1 MKRFTLLLWMA
12 LIALGGSAQI
22 SRYIK
27 VTATGTEDGTSW
39 ANAAGT
45 ANIQTIIDEVAAAT
59 NQGTVYFAAG
69 TYLISAQIQLK
80 NNVQLMGGYA
90 ADGSGTRDLL
100 NNQTILDGQYN
111 KRILFT
117 GDNTPHLAFTKIT
130 KVDGFIL
137 QRGSST
143 YGSAAAISLGTV
155 LQNCI
160 IRNNNGGNDH
170 GAAVFIKRHAS
181 ISSPNAG
188 WNLGGALINCVIIN
202 NTSSDRA
209 AGVFVNQDT
218 HFSVINCVI
227 ANNSATSTS
236 NGVGGLLVQ
245 NNIRYS
251 RITNNIVYNNIS
263 ATAGRNDFFNPGVSA
278 STGDNSIKFQAIWS
292 NYFTDFNSTYLA
304 TEVLNAVPGHGNLT
318 AANYAD
324 PLFETAT
331 TFRGH
336 SGADEVKKAEI
347 ENSNWR
353 LKSSSPLIGLGV
365 ASNRADIPF
374 PYKSAYFNGGT
385 EGVELAY
392 SNISTDIQGN
402 TRVLNTTVEM
412 GAYEYDPITST
423 VSSSNNSHGTVNA
436 NQEVSKGSKITQ
448 TATPEAGYR
457 FINWTENDSEVS
469 TATSYTFTATANRT
483 LQANFAS
490 NTVSLSAATNAS
502 ATALNNCEGCDVTLN
517 DGAVLDVDVNKTFN
531 SVIVKPGA
539 GISLQSGKSLTPG
552 TLTLESTVNGTATLV
567 DNTVSSPQSVA
578 GTVQQYMPQGRNWYV
593 GIPVG
598 SGNATILTAEGLAT
612 SVSYYNE
619 ASSSWVNSYTG
630 ALTPGRGYVAVS
642 NAGSGTNNLS
652 FSGTLNTGSVPVT
665 LTRLG
670 SVKAGFNLVA
680 NPYPS
685 YLNAM
690 TAVNA
695 NANIEPTIW
704 YRTKG
709 SAYQFETVN
718 TTTGVGTNVA
728 GTGTVTGYI
737 PPMQAFWLR
746 TNLDNQAIT
755 FTNAMR
761 THANPNSVTTTK
773 LKTPAASQTLLRL
786 EVTDGT
792 NRDETVIY
800 FNENASDAYDKYD
813 SPKMF
818 NEVAIVPEIYSI
830 AGNEKLVINGMN
842 NYSYQTVLPL
852 GFNTANS
859 NQFSIR
865 INEMQ
870 NFDSDTRIVLH
881 DKITGR
887 QVDLTHGD
895 VYSFSS
901 DAANSEDRFS
911 VMFRSATGTTQL
923 EDAQATGMYLHATN
937 RQMTLQLNTGIENA
951 RVTVYTAAG
960 QSIHS
965 QAVYNQTTTLNR
977 EMNAGVYLVKVEN
990 AGRTTVLRT
999 VLK

>member
-27 VTATGTEDGTSW
+27 VTATGTGDGTSW

-45 ANIQTIIDEVAAAT
+45 ANIQTIINAVAADP
-59 NQGTVYFAAG
+59 NKGTVYFAEG
-69 TYLISAQIQLK
+69 TYNLTATIDIK
-80 NNVQLMGGYA
+80 NGVQMKGGYA
-90 ADGSGTRDLL
+90 SVGSGVRNLL
-100 NNQTILDGQYN
+100 TQQTILDGQN
-111 KRILFT
+111 TRRIILARDSENPPFT
-117 GDNTPHLAFTKIT
+117 IVTVIE
-130 KVDGFIL
+130 GFVL
-137 QRGSST
+137 QRGSSS
-143 YGSAAAISLGTV
+143 YGSAAVISLGTV
-155 LQNCI
+155 LENCI
-160 IRNNNGGNDH
+160 IRNNNGTTL
-170 GAAVFIKRHAS
+170 GAAIYFKKNTS
-181 ISSPNAG
+181 IPNQSPENTYKNFKTA
-188 WNLGGALINCVIIN
+188 GALINCLIIN
-202 NTSSDRA
+202 NKSSNVS
-209 AGVFVNQDT
+209 AGVWAETDS
-218 HFSVINCVI
+218 HFSIINCVI
-227 ANNSATSTS
+227 ANNLSTDVT
-236 NGVGGLLVQ
+236 NGVGGLWFG
-245 NNIRYS
+245 NNIHYTQIQNTIFYNNS
-251 RITNNIVYNNIS
+251 GASANNIKTTSGALRVTKNNWFSDNGIPTTISLGDGSDNNIS
-263 ATAGRNDFFNPGVSA
+263 SVNVASPDFALPTSFQGNSSNP
-278 STGDNSIKFQAIWS
+278 
-292 NYFTDFNSTYLA
+292 
-304 TEVLNAVPGHGNLT
+304 TE
-318 AANYAD
+318 
-324 PLFETAT
+324 
-331 TFRGH
+331 R
-336 SGADEVKKAEI
+336 SEI
-347 ENSNWR
+347 ENSDWR
-353 LKSSSPLIGLGV
+353 LKSTSVLKGLGN
-365 ASNRADIPF
+365 STQGIKF
-374 PYKSAYFNGGT
+374 PYENMNASTVA
-385 EGVELAY
+385 LA
-392 SNISTDIQGN
+392 SRSFASITTDIQGN
-402 TRVLNTTVEM
+402 TRILNTTVDI
-412 GAYEYDPITST
+412 GAYEYDPITSN

-436 NQEVSKGSKITQ
+436 NQEVSKGSSITQ

-531 SVIVKPGA
+531 SVVVKPGA

-619 ASSSWVNSYTG
+619 ATSSWVNSYTE

-665 LTRLG
+665 LTRQG

-746 TNLDNQAIT
+746 TNLDNQTIT

-830 AGNEKLVINGMN
+830 AGIEKLVINGMN

-887 QVDLTHGD
+887 QVDLTQGD

-901 DAANSEDRFS
+901 DAANSEDRFT

-923 EDAQATGMYLHATN
+923 DDAQATGMYIYATN

-965 QAVYNQTTTLNR
+965 QAVHNQTTTLNR
-977 EMNAGVYLVKVEN
+977 ELDAGVYLVKVEN

>member
-27 VTATGTEDGTSW
+27 VTATGTGDGTSW

-59 NQGTVYFAAG
+59 NQGTVFFAAG

-100 NNQTILDGQYN
+100 NNQTILDGQYGR
-111 KRILFT
+111 RILFT
-117 GDNTPHLAFTKIT
+117 GDQSPHVAFDKIT

-137 QRGSST
+137 QRGSSS
-143 YGSAAAISLGTV
+143 YGSAVAMSVGTV
-155 LQNCI
+155 LENCI
-160 IRNNNGGNDH
+160 IRNNNGSTY
-170 GAAVFIKRHAS
+170 GAAIFIKRHATLS
-181 ISSPNAG
+181 NPTAG
-188 WNLGGALINCVIIN
+188 WNFGAGLINCIIIN
-202 NTSSDRA
+202 NSSSNRSA
-209 AGVFVNQDT
+209 AIWVDQDS
-218 HFSVINCVI
+218 HFSLVNCVI
-227 ANNSATSTS
+227 ANNKATDATDGIGGVFVGANIRFSRIANNIFYNNTSLVSGRNNFYSATTNFAAVWANYFSDS
-236 NGVGGLLVQ
+236 SIPIGLGTEV
-245 NNIRYS
+245 
-251 RITNNIVYNNIS
+251 T
-263 ATAGRNDFFNPGVSA
+263 SA
-278 STGDNSIKFQAIWS
+278 S
-292 NYFTDFNSTYLA
+292 
-304 TEVLNAVPGHGNLT
+304 PGHANLT
-318 AANYAD
+318 STNYAN
-324 PLFETAT
+324 PLFAT
-331 TFRGH
+331 PTSFDGH
-336 SGADEVKKAEI
+336 AGADNTKKTEI
-347 ENSNWR
+347 ENSDWR
-353 LKSSSPLIGLGV
+353 LNYNSPLIGLGT
-365 ASNRADIPF
+365 SPLGRADIPY
-374 PYKSAYFNGGT
+374 PYVSPRFNNAARAYT
-385 EGVELAY
+385 TVT
-392 SNISTDIQGN
+392 TDIQGN
-402 TRVLNTTVEM
+402 TRIRNTTVDI
-412 GAYEYDPITST
+412 GAYEYDPITSN

-502 ATALNNCEGCDVTLN
+502 ATALNNCEGCDLTLN

-531 SVIVKPGA
+531 SVVVKPGA

-567 DNTVSSPQSVA
+567 DNTVSSPQSVT

-619 ASSSWVNSYTG
+619 ATSSWVNSYTG

-665 LTRLG
+665 LTRQG

-728 GTGTVTGYI
+728 NTGTVTGYI

-746 TNLDNQAIT
+746 TSLDNQVIT

-773 LKTPAASQTLLRL
+773 LKSPAAPNTLLRL

-887 QVDLTHGD
+887 QVDLTQGD

-911 VMFRSATGTTQL
+911 VMFRSATGTTQQD
-923 EDAQATGMYLHATN
+923 DAQATGMYLYATN

-965 QAVYNQTTTLNR
+965 QAVHNQTTTLNR
-977 EMNAGVYLVKVEN
+977 ELDAGVYLVKVEN